1 MTDRLHHAPSL
12 KAHISL
18 VLTALIAVMMA
29 VTAVVWMRETRNA
42 IHEEVEAATRVAE
55 QWLNVLIPETL
66 ADGPQARERL
76 MHHLEA
82 VGRIRANRL
91 EVFDSLGGRLYL
103 SPDSPYKAG
112 RFAPDGFARW
122 VEPTVAPRN
131 LPAGELT
138 IVLTPDTSRAVLDA
152 WDHVGAALVA
162 RKFGHVHGSG
172 VDDGILVAA
181 GVDDAGDTEFG
192 AVVIHDVGRDA
203 AVFRGLRGLF
213 ALRSLRTLRALRGRF
228 CRFS

>member
-91 EVFDSLGGRLYL
+91 EVFDSLGGASTCPPTHRTRPVA
-103 SPDSPYKAG
+103 SPPTASHAG
-112 RFAPDGFARW
+112 SNPPWR
-122 VEPTVAPRN
+122 
-131 LPAGELT
+131 
-138 IVLTPDTSRAVLDA
+138 RA
-152 WDHVGAALVA
+152 
-162 RKFGHVHGSG
+162 
-172 VDDGILVAA
+172 
-181 GVDDAGDTEFG
+181 TC
-192 AVVIHDVGRDA
+192 
-203 AVFRGLRGLF
+203 
-213 ALRSLRTLRALRGRF
+213 LRASSPSCSRRTPRAPCSTPGTSSRPRSAGPSP
-228 CRFS
+228 C